1 MFGDFADAL
10 ANAGD
15 IERGIGV
22 LDTLLRSEQIVLKP
36 DQLRRKAKLIL
47 MSGGP
52 ETVEEAE
59 RTLWSALEKSRKQGA
74 RFFELGIAVDLA
86 LVLENRGQ
94 RESARDLLASVY
106 EGFIEGFDTEPLVAA
121 RRVLERLDSYAGSQA
136 S

>member
-10 ANAGD
+10 ASAGD
-15 IERGIGV
+15 IKRGIGV
-22 LDTLLRSEQIVLKP
+22 LDTLLRSEQVVLKS

-52 ETVEEAE
+52 ESVEEAE